1 MKSINNRIFMYLCV
15 AFLSAFSA
23 AEGTSESAHLH
34 LAIKQGKQTDW
45 NGIILEGGDIH
56 AKDSEGNTPLHLAA
70 LHQNQD
76 CVKALLEHGARV
88 NVKNSAGATPLLYGI
103 THLEIVRMLLDYK
116 ADPNMVSK
124 SGMTP
129 LLAAVSRGQS
139 YAIAKLLVDAGAD
152 VQVMREGPWDGGA
165 LYRAIQSGDPRT
177 IELMF
182 EKGAPMEP
190 VGKSFSPLHVAAMV
204 GDLKSVKR
212 LVVAGVDLNYSD
224 NGWGDAPGH
233 ALNWAMWSEKHEVAA
248 YLIDQGID
256 LNFAPSIGNQT
267 PPMVWAGFGQEG
279 DPTIAKKLVA
289 RGLDVNTENAT
300 GETALSYALKTGE
313 NTELVQFLKQHGVKS
328 PRNKKNNK
336 AIPSRNIPPH
346 GPNRK
351 KIIRDRAQRA
361 LEVMQSSSEKFL
373 RRPDSCASCHHQFLP
388 ALAYGMAQERGLNL
402 DLFALG
408 HQLKTQVGD
417 RNETTGDNG
426 IVELAYGGFS
436 GGSGLIALN
445 ALGYRPDANIY
456 NHVRYIRE
464 TQSYDGTWSTFGR
477 PPLDEPSPF
486 QMTAWS
492 IKAMTL
498 FPRAGE
504 DAITSRSIERAMDW
518 MRENEPDNLNQRNMQ
533 LLGLKWGGES
543 YPELQKYAQAIM
555 DLQRPDGGWA
565 QLETLESDAWATGQ
579 TLYAL
584 HEVGELSPEHPAH
597 QQGVEF
603 LLRTQYEDG
612 SWWVKSRAWPFQP
625 HFDSGFPHGKDQ
637 WISIAATAW
646 ATMALLTAIEPV
658 NSTKDFPTGQELI
671 ALWEAKQNEKQKV
684 KETVVLAA
692 KQQTADFQTDIRPI
706 LERSCLSCHS
716 GERAKG
722 DFRVNSRGAILKGG
736 QSATAAIHIGDS
748 AKSPLVNYVMD
759 QIEDLEMPPLA
770 RRNKY
775 PALTSEEINKLTMW
789 INEGAY
795 WPEGVVL
802 E

>member
-15 AFLSAFSA
+15 AFLSTFSE
-23 AEGTSESAHLH
+23 AEGTSESTHLH
-34 LAIKQGKQTDW
+34 HAITQGKQTDW
-45 NGIILEGGDIH
+45 NGIILEGSDIH

-76 CVKALLEHGARV
+76 CVQALLEHGARV
-88 NVKNSAGATPLLYGI
+88 NVKNAAAATPLLYGV
-103 THLEIVRMLLDYK
+103 THLEIVRMLLEYK

-152 VQVMREGPWDGGA
+152 VHVMREGPWDGGA

-190 VGKSFSPLHVAAMV
+190 SGKSFSPLHVAAMA
-204 GDLKSVKR
+204 GDIKSVKR
-212 LVVAGVDLNYSD
+212 LVEAGVDLDYSD

-233 ALNWAMWSEKHEVAA
+233 ALNWAMWSENHEVAS
-248 YLIDQGID
+248 YLIDHGSD
-256 LNFAPSIGNQT
+256 LTYAPKIGNQT
-267 PPMVWAGFGQEG
+267 PPMVWAGFGQDG
-279 DPTIAKKLVA
+279 DPMIAKKLLA
-289 RGLDVNTENAT
+289 RGLDINTENAT

-313 NTELVQFLKQHGVKS
+313 NTELVQFLKQHGAKS
-328 PRNKKNNK
+328 PRNMKNDK
-336 AIPSRNIPPH
+336 AIPSRYVPPN

-351 KIIRDRAQRA
+351 KRIRDRAQQA
-361 LEVMQSSSEKFL
+361 VEAMQLSSEKFL
-373 RRPDSCASCHHQFLP
+373 QRPDACVSCHHQFLP
-388 ALAYGMAQERGLNL
+388 ALAYGMAQERGLNV
-402 DLFALG
+402 DLVALG
-408 HQLKTQVGD
+408 HQLKTQIGN
-417 RNETTGDNG
+417 RNETNENSV
-426 IVELAYGGFS
+426 VELAFGGFS

-445 ALGYRPDANIY
+445 ALGYRPDVNIY

-504 DAITSRSIERAMDW
+504 GAITSRSIERAMEW
-518 MRENEPDNLNQRNMQ
+518 MRENDPDNLNQRNMQ

-543 YPELQKYAQAIM
+543 YHELQNYAQAIL

-565 QLETLESDAWATGQ
+565 QLESLESDAWATGQ

-584 HEVGELSPEHPAH
+584 HEASELSPEHPAH
-597 QQGVEF
+597 QRGVEF

-612 SWWVKSRAWPFQP
+612 SWWVKSRGWPFQP

-637 WISIAATAW
+637 WISIGATAW
-646 ATMALLTAIEPV
+646 ATMALLSTIEPV
-658 NSTKDFPTGQELI
+658 KSKEDLPIGKELI
-671 ALWEAKQNEKQKV
+671 ALWVEKQNENQQTSASRGKPV
-684 KETVVLAA
+684 KEQTV
-692 KQQTADFQTDIRPI
+692 DFQAEIKPM
-706 LERSCLSCHS
+706 LERSCIDCHS
-716 GERAKG
+716 GDRAKG
-722 DFRVNSRGAILKGG
+722 AFRLNSRQTLLEGG
-736 QSATAAIHIGDS
+736 QSKQASIEPGNGINSPMIRFAT
-748 AKSPLVNYVMD
+748 D
-759 QIEDLEMPPLA
+759 QVEDLEMPPLGK
-770 RRNKY
+770 RNKY
-775 PALTSEEINKLTMW
+775 PALTAEEINKLTVW
-789 INEGAY
+789 INEGAF
-795 WPEGVVL
+795 WPEDVVF